1 MDYHEEVILFLTR
14 MSVAALAAEYKK
26 ADDAYRSGDSKMPDW
41 RFDLIEDKLRE
52 ADPHHPYLVGDG
64 VVMLGLR
71 KNRKESFN
79 EWYLQLPGSPVMVVQ
94 PKIDGIALA
103 LRYVDGKLT
112 EALTKKNRCVLNWIK
127 SVHAI
132 PKQLKRKSIGT
143 VEIHG
148 EIWGLPKDSKDT
160 RTPQSIA
167 AVSAKYNE
175 EKGSR
180 SLFAAYKILGSLTN
194 ESETMEDLRR
204 HGFEV
209 PDTYVCTKPAEVRKL
224 YTQWL
229 EGHASERQPFNSKIF
244 KGWPTDGVVAKV
256 FDQKLQRKLGA
267 GSECSNWALALKK
280 NGIA

>member
-1 MDYHEEVILFLTR
+1 

-267 GSECSNWALALKK
+267 GSECPNWALALKK